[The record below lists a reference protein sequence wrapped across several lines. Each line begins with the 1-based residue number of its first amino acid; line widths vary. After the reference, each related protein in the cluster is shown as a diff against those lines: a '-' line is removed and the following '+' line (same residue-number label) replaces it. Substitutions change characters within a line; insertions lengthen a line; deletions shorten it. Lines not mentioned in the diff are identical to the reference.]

1 MRLVIDG
8 YPAMDEGAYLEQLR
22 ESIRAGHA
30 LVLGEGDTLA
40 GGSGLLHGAGTH
52 RVSGGAPPVPEAGA
66 PAAVSGR
73 TDGDLSARSGDQ
85 HHHLPGTGQGG
96 HRGTGPCCWNW
107 ALPSVSC

>member
-40 GGSGLLHGAGTH
+40 GGSGLPRGRDASSFWGCTPSTGGGGS
-52 RVSGGAPPVPEAGA
+52 SGCFW
-66 PAAVSGR
+66 
-73 TDGDLSARSGDQ
+73 TY
-85 HHHLPGTGQGG
+85 
-96 HRGTGPCCWNW
+96 
-107 ALPSVSC
+107 